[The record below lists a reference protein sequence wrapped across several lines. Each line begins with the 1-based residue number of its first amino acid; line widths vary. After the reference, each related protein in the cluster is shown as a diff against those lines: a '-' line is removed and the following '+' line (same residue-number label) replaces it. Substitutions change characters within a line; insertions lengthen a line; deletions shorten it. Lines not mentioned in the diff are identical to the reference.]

1 MTLSLLSAI
10 LWDVSPE
17 VFTIRLFGLELPVPW
32 YGLMFAVSILLGQ
45 QILTYIFKKDG
56 KPARDVEVLIVYG
69 VVGMLVGARLGH
81 YLFYEWDY
89 LLRAPL
95 DWFIS
100 LVTPPFRGLAS
111 HGATITILVAIYLY
125 SRTKADQTFLWV
137 VDRVVIVVSL
147 GGAFVRFGNLMN
159 SEIYGKPT
167 DLPWGFIFLRETD
180 PNLLPLV
187 PRHPTQIYES
197 LFCIV
202 LLAITFWLWKQ
213 KRHVLADGFITGVF
227 IVMLFTFRFLVE
239 FLKTEQ
245 VDFERGMLLNMGQI
259 LSIPAVLAGLIILW
273 MANQTQKRKNES
285 LVNQ

>member
-1 MTLSLLSAI
+1 
-10 LWDVSPE
+10 
-17 VFTIRLFGLELPVPW
+17 
-32 YGLMFAVSILLGQ
+32 
-45 QILTYIFKKDG
+45 
-56 KPARDVEVLIVYG
+56 
-69 VVGMLVGARLGH
+69 
-81 YLFYEWDY
+81 
-89 LLRAPL
+89 
-95 DWFIS
+95 
-100 LVTPPFRGLAS
+100 
-111 HGATITILVAIYLY
+111 
-125 SRTKADQTFLWV
+125 V